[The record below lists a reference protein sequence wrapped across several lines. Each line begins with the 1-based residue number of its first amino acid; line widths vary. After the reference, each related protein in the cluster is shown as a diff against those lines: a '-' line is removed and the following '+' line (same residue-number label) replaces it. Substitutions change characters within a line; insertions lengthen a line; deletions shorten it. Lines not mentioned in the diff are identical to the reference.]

1 MRILTLSLAAI
12 LVLISANVNKAWSQE
27 KGAVELKAVAEME
40 VEVVNDD
47 GQKEIQ
53 RVPAAKVVPGD
64 VVIYTIYYTNNGA
77 DSAENFVIT
86 NPVPEHMAY
95 LAESAGGENT
105 EITFSVDG
113 GKSYSVPGDLTIAD
127 SEGNPKAAGPSDYT
141 HIRWMLNQPVA
152 PEGTG
157 YVFFKA
163 QLE

>member
-1 MRILTLSLAAI
+1 MKFLAISSAALMI
-12 LVLISANVNKAWSQE
+12 LISANMNRAWSQE

-40 VEVVNDD
+40 VEVVNAD

-95 LAESAGGENT
+95 LAKSAGGENT

-113 GKSYSVPGDLTIAD
+113 GKSYGVPADLTISD
-127 SEGNPKAAGPSDYT
+127 SEGNQKAAGPSDYT
-141 HIRWMLNQPVA
+141 HIRWMLDQPVA
-152 PEGTG
+152 PGETG